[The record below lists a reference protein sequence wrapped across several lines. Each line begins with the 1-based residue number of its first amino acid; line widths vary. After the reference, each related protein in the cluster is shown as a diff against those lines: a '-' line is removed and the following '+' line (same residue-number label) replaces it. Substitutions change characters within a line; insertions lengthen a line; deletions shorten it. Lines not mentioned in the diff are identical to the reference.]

1 MGSKIRTRRI
11 RGSHGAHIRHTAAPL
26 RANTRTIPSLA
37 GAVDPRTASERA
49 AGWIWPI
56 LMALFGGL
64 LRFIRLGQPQ
74 AVVFDETY
82 YVKDAWTMLNTG
94 EPRDWPATIGGI
106 KIDDLF
112 AAGHNLTDWLPVA
125 EYVVHPPFGK
135 WCIALGLQL
144 FGGAGSPF
152 AWRVSTAM
160 AGTLAILILCRVV
173 LRIFR
178 SLPMALIAGFL
189 MSIDGMG
196 ITLSRT
202 GLLDNFIMVL
212 ALGAFCCMLAHRDW
226 ANRRLAAAYRRQSRR
241 RHAKWIP
248 VVPWRTR
255 LNGDAGDASAA
266 GGNGRVGDDNG
277 PNGKAA
283 DEFDP
288 DATQTMPPIRF
299 ILDST
304 GPVIAFSWWRLA
316 AAILLGLAT
325 GVKWS
330 GAYFFA
336 VFCLISVF
344 WDAWLRRQNGFR
356 AWFVTGLWKDGILA
370 ALYMVPVYIATY
382 LATWIGWF
390 IHPDS
395 YMHDW
400 ARTNPGKGVTWLPEG
415 LRSFVQYHIQMWQF
429 HTTLD
434 APHDYKANPL
444 TWPIQQRPTS
454 FYWRELAGHPGFCSL
469 RPNETC
475 VAAVTSLGNPL
486 IWWLGTVCVVLGVIV
501 ATVAKGGDWRIW
513 AVLAGFLGGWL
524 PWAQYLNRT
533 TFTFY
538 AIVILPWII
547 LGFIYVA
554 DWLHGLFDAF
564 SFWWVMGGVL
574 VIITLVSVFFY
585 PIWTAIPVPYSFWLS
600 HMWFDSWI

>member
-1 MGSKIRTRRI
+1 
-11 RGSHGAHIRHTAAPL
+11 
-26 RANTRTIPSLA
+26 
-37 GAVDPRTASERA
+37 
-49 AGWIWPI
+49 
-56 LMALFGGL
+56 MALFGGL

-94 EPRDWPATIGGI
+94 EPRDWPATINAI
-106 KIDDLF
+106 KIDDYF
-112 AAGHNLTDWLPVA
+112 ANGQHLTDWLPVA

-144 FGGAGSPF
+144 FGGAANSF
-152 AWRVSTAM
+152 AWRVSTAV

-226 ANRRLAAAYRRQSRR
+226 ANRRLADAYRRQSRR

-255 LNGDAGDASAA
+255 LNGDAGDASAT
-266 GGNGRVGDDNG
+266 GGNGTVGSGNVGNG
-277 PNGKAA
+277 SAGNGKAS

-288 DATQTMPPIRF
+288 DATQTLPPIRF

-316 AAILLGLAT
+316 AAILLGLTT

-400 ARTNPGKGVTWLPEG
+400 ARMNPGKGITWLPEG

-444 TWPIQQRPTS
+444 TWPIQERPTS
-454 FYWRELAGHPGFCSL
+454 FYWRELSGHPGLCTL

-501 ATVAKGGDWRIW
+501 AVVAKGGDWRIW

>member
-1 MGSKIRTRRI
+1 
-11 RGSHGAHIRHTAAPL
+11 
-26 RANTRTIPSLA
+26 
-37 GAVDPRTASERA
+37 
-49 AGWIWPI
+49 
-56 LMALFGGL
+56 MALFGGL

-94 EPRDWPATIGGI
+94 EPRDWPATINAI
-106 KIDDLF
+106 KIDDYF
-112 AAGHNLTDWLPVA
+112 ANGQHLTDWLPVA

-144 FGGAGSPF
+144 FGGAANSF
-152 AWRVSTAM
+152 AWRVSTAV

-226 ANRRLAAAYRRQSRR
+226 ANRRLADAYRRQSRR

-255 LNGDAGDASAA
+255 LNGDAGDASAT
-266 GGNGRVGDDNG
+266 GGNGTVGSGNVGNG
-277 PNGKAA
+277 SAGNGKAS

-288 DATQTMPPIRF
+288 DATQTLPPIRF

-316 AAILLGLAT
+316 AAILLGLTT

-400 ARTNPGKGVTWLPEG
+400 ARMNPGKGITWLPEG

-475 VAAVTSLGNPL
+475 VAAVTSLGNSL

-501 ATVAKGGDWRIW
+501 AVVAKGGDWRIW

>member
-1 MGSKIRTRRI
+1 MSERART
-11 RGSHGAHIRHTAAPL
+11 
-26 RANTRTIPSLA
+26 LA
-37 GAVDPRTASERA
+37 GVIDPRTTSERI
-49 AGWIWPI
+49 AGWVWPI

-82 YVKDAWTMLNTG
+82 YVKDAWAMLKTG
-94 EPRDWPATIGGI
+94 EPRDWPVTIGGI
-106 KIDDLF
+106 KIDELF
-112 AAGHNLTDWLPVA
+112 ASGRNLTDWLPVA

-144 FGGAGSPF
+144 FGGAGNPF
-152 AWRVSTAM
+152 AWRVATATV
-160 AGTLAILILCRVV
+160 GTLAILILCRVV

-189 MSIDGMG
+189 MAIDGMG

-212 ALGAFCCMLAHRDW
+212 ALGAFCCLLAHRDW
-226 ANRRLAAAYRRQSRR
+226 ADQRLAAAYRRQSRQ

-255 LNGDAGDASAA
+255 MQN
-266 GGNGRVGDDNG
+266 DNG
-277 PNGKAA
+277 SRRGGTDTSGNTSTIAESA
-283 DEFDP
+283 ESEFDP
-288 DATQTMPPIRF
+288 DATQAMAPIRF
-299 ILDST
+299 VLDST

-344 WDAWLRRQNGFR
+344 WDAWLRHQHGFR

-370 ALYMVPVYIATY
+370 ALYMIPVYIAAY
-382 LATWIGWF
+382 LSTWSGWF

-400 ARTNPGKGVTWLPEG
+400 ARTNPGKGITWLPED
-415 LRSFVQYHIQMWQF
+415 LRSFVQYHVQMWQF

-454 FYWRELAGHPGFCSL
+454 FYWRELADHPGLCAL
-469 RPNETC
+469 RPQETC

-501 ATVAKGGDWRIW
+501 AVVAKGGDWRIW

-554 DWLHGLFDAF
+554 DWLHELFDAF
-564 SFWWVMGGVL
+564 TFWWVMGGVL
-574 VIITLVSVFFY
+574 VIIAVVSLFFY